1 MKKSKFTKVISF
13 LLAIV
18 LVISTAF
25 VVIAASPYSTVST
38 TYGCPKALCFKKL
51 TISGPYGDPTE
62 KIDSTVPH
70 LGSDTYE
77 NIYNNHY
84 GLANKMNDYH
94 LYIVYCPKYDNSDS
108 SLLRHT
114 MTLMFCK
121 HGYTTKSYTQ
131 YNASQHYANKACD
144 HATDIRGSNI
154 YGLTQHLCGE
164 NAYLEDTTMEEIA
177 IAYQSQTGCGKE
189 TAVLENHT
197 WVYGSWYKN
206 GDNYHSRTK
215 TCSDCGYSTVVSD
228 VHSLTEGNWVN
239 SSSTQHK
246 KTTTCSVCD
255 YSKTS
260 YADHQFTYDAW
271 ENSSDAQ
278 HKRTATCSTCRY
290 STTEYANHSLT
301 TSDPIRYGT
310 EDANESTYP
319 HDEFHKYEITCSDC
333 AYISSKYEPHEMY
346 VDKPWFDSD
355 ATYHNQI
362 TRCAKC
368 SYGVSTYRYHN
379 YPKELYTYVSV
390 NATTHSITKHCD
402 TCTRTVDGG
411 TATHN
416 YVAGEW
422 YKYGTENPYDDEYD
436 HMKYHQ
442 RESVCSDCGNIKIEH
457 AEHDWYWVTE
467 SWNYSSEERHTRTKR
482 CKDCDYG
489 WGYTDYHHFT
499 TDPYYEQY
507 SEDEHTKINPCDEC
521 EYEKETL
528 EAHSFTASTV
538 YTQFSESQHQVT
550 QSCICGEKHI
560 SYADHVDQNSDC
572 YCDKCGYLMTKFSVT
587 VPTTMVL
594 TMGTDGEVYAPSD
607 VVIINNSTAAVSV
620 KKADINSRNGWNIVP
635 YSTNMANEKV
645 DSKKIGFKMNGIQTD
660 SSGTTDSL
668 SYNNSWIIEK
678 DKSSAVVYD
687 AVVSATS
694 TPIDEQVIEIVYIV
708 DWKE

>member
-62 KIDSTVPH
+62 KIDSAVPY
-70 LGSDTYE
+70 LGGNTYE
-77 NIYNNHY
+77 NVYNNHF
-84 GLANKMNDYH
+84 GQADKMNKYH
-94 LYIVYCPKYDNSDS
+94 LYIVYCPNYDYSDS
-108 SLLRHT
+108 SLFRHT
-114 MTLMFCK
+114 MTLMFCG

-131 YNASQHYANKACD
+131 FNSTYHYANKVCD
-144 HATDIRGSNI
+144 HATDIRGSKV

-164 NAYLEDTTMEEIA
+164 NAYMEDTTMEDIA
-177 IAYQSQTGCGKE
+177 EDYQSQIGCGKE
-189 TAVLENHT
+189 SSILEAHTISWQRHAAATDEYHELQNMCICGAVISATQEAHTFETAKYYDYSVTQHHISKFCTVCQDTIHIYENHKFT
-197 WVYGSWYKN
+197 YGAW
-206 GDNYHSRTK
+206 T
-215 TCSDCGYSTVVSD
+215 
-228 VHSLTEGNWVN
+228 N

-246 KTTTCSVCD
+246 RIATCSDCG
-255 YSKTS
+255 YTKTE
-260 YADHQFTYDAW
+260 YADH
-271 ENSSDAQ
+271 NLS
-278 HKRTATCSTCRY
+278 
-290 STTEYANHSLT
+290 

-310 EDANESTYP
+310 EDENYATYSGSEY
-319 HDEFHKYEITCSDC
+319 HRYDITCSDC
-333 AYISSKYEPHEMY
+333 DYESSKYEPHEMY
-346 VDKPWFDSD
+346 VEKPWFDSD

-379 YPKELYTYVSV
+379 YPKELYTYVSL

-411 TATHN
+411 TAKHN
-416 YVAGEW
+416 FIVGEW
-422 YKYGTENPYDDEYD
+422 TKFDSSDPNAGTYDCSI
-436 HMKYHQ
+436 YHK
-442 RESVCSDCGNIKIEH
+442 RSFTCSDCGYVKYEY
-457 AEHDWYWVTE
+457 AEHNMQIDGYTSQNADRHSCVPKCTDC
-467 SWNYSSEERHTRTKR
+467 SYSYNLNEPHKFNPNDYKYEVIDKNLHKFIKP
-482 CKDCDYG
+482 CEKCDYA
-489 WGYTDYHHFT
+489 YEINEYH
-499 TDPYYEQY
+499 
-507 SEDEHTKINPCDEC
+507 EDSD
-521 EYEKETL
+521 
-528 EAHSFTASTV
+528 
-538 YTQFSESQHQVT
+538 
-550 QSCICGEKHI
+550 
-560 SYADHVDQNSDC
+560 SDC
-572 YCDKCGYLMTKFSVT
+572 YCDDCGYLMTKFSVT

-620 KKADINSRNGWNIVP
+620 KKADINTRNGWNIVP
-635 YSTNMANEKV
+635 YSTNMAYEKV

-660 SSGTTDSL
+660 SAGTTDSL

>member
-62 KIDSTVPH
+62 KIDSAVPY
-70 LGSDTYE
+70 LGGNTYE
-77 NIYNNHY
+77 NVYNNHF
-84 GLANKMNDYH
+84 GQADKMNKYH
-94 LYIVYCPKYDNSDS
+94 LYIVYCPNYDYSDS
-108 SLLRHT
+108 SLFRHT
-114 MTLMFCK
+114 MTLMFCG

-131 YNASQHYANKACD
+131 FNSTYHYANKVCD
-144 HATDIRGSNI
+144 HATDIRGSKV

-164 NAYLEDTTMEEIA
+164 NAYMEDTTMEDIA
-177 IAYQSQTGCGKE
+177 EDYQSQIGCGKE
-189 TAVLENHT
+189 SSILEAHTISWQRHAAATDEYHELQNMCICGAVISATQEAHTFETAKYYDYSATQHHISKFCTVCQDTIHIYENHKFT
-197 WVYGSWYKN
+197 YGAW
-206 GDNYHSRTK
+206 T
-215 TCSDCGYSTVVSD
+215 
-228 VHSLTEGNWVN
+228 N
-239 SSSTQHK
+239 SSST
-246 KTTTCSVCD
+246 
-255 YSKTS
+255 
-260 YADHQFTYDAW
+260 
-271 ENSSDAQ
+271 Q
-278 HKRTATCSTCRY
+278 HKRTATCSDCGYTK
-290 STTEYANHSLT
+290 TEYADHKLS

-310 EDANESTYP
+310 EDENYDTYSGSEY
-319 HDEFHKYEITCSDC
+319 HRYDITCSDC
-333 AYISSKYEPHEMY
+333 DYESSKYEPHEMY
-346 VDKPWFDSD
+346 VEKPWFDSD
-355 ATYHNQI
+355 ATYHNRI

-379 YPKELYTYVSV
+379 YPKELYTYVSL
-390 NATTHSITKHCD
+390 NATIHSITKHCD

-594 TMGTDGEVYAPSD
+594 AMGTDGEVYAPSD

-645 DSKKIGFKMNGIQTD
+645 DAKKIGFKMNGIQTD
-660 SSGTTDSL
+660 SAGTTDSL

-678 DKSSAVVYD
+678 DTSSSVVYD

>member
-13 LLAIV
+13 LLVFAIV
-18 LVISTAF
+18 LSSVE
-25 VVIAASPYSTVST
+25 VVVSAYSTVST
-38 TYGCPKALCFKKL
+38 TYGCPQTLCTKKL
-51 TISGPYGDPTE
+51 NISGPYGDPNETVDSNVPFLNGKTYANVFTTHYWNNTE
-62 KIDSTVPH
+62 K
-70 LGSDTYE
+70 LKE
-77 NIYNNHY
+77 
-84 GLANKMNDYH
+84 YH
-94 LYIVYCPKYDNSDS
+94 MYVIYCPKYDNSNS

-114 MTLMFCK
+114 MTLMFAH

-131 YNASQHYANKACD
+131 YNASQHYANKVCD
-144 HATDIRGSNI
+144 HGTDFRGSNV
-154 YGLTQHLCGE
+154 YALSQGLCGE
-164 NAYLEDTTMEEIA
+164 NSMLDDETLVNLADT
-177 IAYQSQTGCGKE
+177 YQAQNGCGLE
-189 TAVLENHT
+189 TAVLEGHT
-197 WVYGSWYKN
+197 WSYGSWYKN

-215 TCSDCGYSTVVSD
+215 TCIYCGYSAVVSES
-228 VHSLTEGNWVN
+228 HSLTEGSWVN

-260 YADHQFTYDAW
+260 YADHQFTYGAW
-271 ENSSDAQ
+271 ENSSATQ
-278 HKRTATCSTCRY
+278 HKRTATCSDCGYTK
-290 STTEYANHSLT
+290 TEYESHNLT
-301 TSDPIRYGT
+301 TSNGVYYGS
-310 EDANESTYP
+310 EEPNYNTYP
-319 HDEFHKYEITCSDC
+319 GNEYHRYDTTCSICD
-333 AYISSKYEPHEMY
+333 YTNSKYELHDMY
-346 VDKPWFDSD
+346 VKTPWYD
-355 ATYHNQI
+355 ASETRHKQI
-362 TRCAKC
+362 TQCYHCQFSVATN
-368 SYGVSTYRYHN
+368 SPHTYPEN
-379 YPKELYTYVSV
+379 LYTYESVDDVS
-390 NATTHSITKHCD
+390 HQITKHCD
-402 TCTRTVDGG
+402 TCDRAVDGG
-411 TATHN
+411 TVNHN
-416 YVAGEW
+416 YVVGEW
-422 YKYGTENPYDDEYD
+422 YKYNTENPYENEYD
-436 HMKYHQ
+436 HTKYHQ
-442 RESVCSDCGNIKIEH
+442 RESVCSDCGNVKIEH

-507 SEDEHTKINPCDEC
+507 SEDEHKKINPCDEC

-550 QSCICGEKHI
+550 QSCVCGEKHF

-607 VVIINNSTAAVSV
+607 VVIVNNSTAAVLV
-620 KKADINSRNGWNIVP
+620 KKADINTRNGWNIVP

-660 SSGTTDSL
+660 SAGTTDSL

>member
-1 MKKSKFTKVISF
+1 M
-13 LLAIV
+13 
-18 LVISTAF
+18 
-25 VVIAASPYSTVST
+25 
-38 TYGCPKALCFKKL
+38 
-51 TISGPYGDPTE
+51 
-62 KIDSTVPH
+62 
-70 LGSDTYE
+70 
-77 NIYNNHY
+77 
-84 GLANKMNDYH
+84 
-94 LYIVYCPKYDNSDS
+94 
-108 SLLRHT
+108 
-114 MTLMFCK
+114 
-121 HGYTTKSYTQ
+121 
-131 YNASQHYANKACD
+131 
-144 HATDIRGSNI
+144 
-154 YGLTQHLCGE
+154 
-164 NAYLEDTTMEEIA
+164 
-177 IAYQSQTGCGKE
+177 
-189 TAVLENHT
+189 
-197 WVYGSWYKN
+197 
-206 GDNYHSRTK
+206 
-215 TCSDCGYSTVVSD
+215 
-228 VHSLTEGNWVN
+228 HSLTEGNWVN

-260 YADHQFTYDAW
+260 YADHQFTYGAW
-271 ENSSDAQ
+271 ENSSATQ
-278 HKRTATCSTCRY
+278 HKRTATCSDCGYTK
-290 STTEYANHSLT
+290 TEYESHNLT
-301 TSDPIRYGT
+301 TSNGVYYGS
-310 EDANESTYP
+310 EEPNYNTYP
-319 HDEFHKYEITCSDC
+319 GNEYHRYDTTCSICD
-333 AYISSKYEPHEMY
+333 YTNSKYELHDMY
-346 VDKPWFDSD
+346 VKTPWYD
-355 ATYHNQI
+355 ASETRHKQI
-362 TRCAKC
+362 TQCYHCQFSVATN
-368 SYGVSTYRYHN
+368 SPHTYPEN
-379 YPKELYTYVSV
+379 LYTYESV
-390 NATTHSITKHCD
+390 NDTSHQITKHCD

-442 RESVCSDCGNIKIEH
+442 RESVCSDCGNVKIEH

-467 SWNYSSEERHTRTKR
+467 SWNYSNEERHTRTKR
-482 CKDCDYG
+482 CKVCDYG
-489 WGYTDYHHFT
+489 WGYIDYHHFT

-550 QSCICGEKHI
+550 QSCVCGEKQI

-660 SSGTTDSL
+660 SAGTTDSL

-678 DKSSAVVYD
+678 GKSSAVVYD